1 VAALAAL
8 VVLGGGAGLA
18 ALAGGDDAP
27 ETATTDAPQDDPTG
41 SNGDG
46 DGDGDDGDTTRTTP
60 STGGVVVDPGGAGSS
75 GSAIPDPLP
84 GDDWSDDAR
93 AQFVDDCSTGIAA
106 QLAVA
111 AGDPVTLCGCVYDDV
126 STSSD
131 FAAFNEQWTS
141 EDFDPGSEVGQDL
154 TGALLSCAT
163 ATAG

>member
-18 ALAGGDDAP
+18 ALAGGDDP
-27 ETATTDAPQDDPTG
+27 ETATTDDPQDDPSG
-41 SNGDG
+41 SDDG
-46 DGDGDDGDTTRTTP
+46 DGDGDDGGTTRTTP
-60 STGGVVVDPGGAGSS
+60 STGGVVDDPGGSGSS

-84 GDDWSDDAR
+84 GDDWSDAAR

-111 AGDPVTLCGCVYDDV
+111 AGDPVAVCGCVYDDV

-131 FAAFNEQWTS
+131 FAAFNEQWTA

-163 ATAG
+163 ATGV